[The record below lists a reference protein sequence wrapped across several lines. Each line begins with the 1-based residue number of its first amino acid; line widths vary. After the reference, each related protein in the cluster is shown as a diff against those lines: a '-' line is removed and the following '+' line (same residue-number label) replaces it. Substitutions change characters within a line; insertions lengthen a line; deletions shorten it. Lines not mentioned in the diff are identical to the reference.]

1 MSTSEANVSI
11 DFLSNPD
18 NTLDALADIEQG
30 LLKVQQ
36 RMGMMNSQ
44 FQRLAKNLPSAEI
57 SKRFDAMAAAS
68 GRFTA
73 KMTASAQAA
82 NQLTASAGKTAA
94 LEQALTTVAQTL
106 QTVTANATQ
115 AGRTLDWMARQAKQ
129 GASAGTKAT
138 NRAMPAFPSAD
149 GGGSMAGGIGIGAL
163 LGRYAGP
170 AAGIAAIGLAI
181 RDTIKDAMAFEQA
194 MAGVAA
200 VGEID
205 KASSAFNKLRDAAL
219 SGSNAFSGVE
229 KAAGLRELI
238 AAGMSAEQATSSLAS
253 TLRLAAAGEIEMG
266 RASEIMVA
274 SMSAFQLKA
283 SDSARII
290 DTLTAAAN
298 ASPASIDDMGE
309 SMKFIA
315 PVASALKVP
324 IETVSAAL
332 AVLANNG
339 VRGGLAGRGL
349 GAVFARLIA
358 PTKDAEEAMAS
369 AGIAAYELSPKLNSV
384 ESVMKK
390 LAMLDQSVLVK
401 LFGAENLDISS
412 ILAAN
417 ASSFG
422 AMEAKMKDAAGAGIR
437 FEQAIG
443 DTTSGSVKKLG
454 NAIDD
459 LQVKLGSISNGPI
472 KGTFNWL
479 TDAVNNAGEAIMMA
493 FNQSNGGALTNLK
506 ALEEQFKA
514 IGDSV
519 GNAKTAGDLQKNADA
534 IDQFQKVLGRTQ
546 SGLSASVEPG
556 TVALFQ
562 SLADKAAALQSSLGG
577 IVENN
582 AAADRISR
590 WSTVDARSRILMGRP
605 QSAAPGIDKGFDP
618 SKWNPSTAFK
628 DEKQIEKEKKQAEAR
643 MDLARQVALAEA
655 EAAGDTSGASK
666 IEREIALLREKKAII
681 ENTGASD
688 AEATVIANRLL
699 TARGSKSGPS
709 FAGVADSMQAIG
721 GGGGFFA
728 GRQDPAELQRM
739 QLNSLQSIAENT
751 AKTAAVLGTSSS
763 PGSAGGSFDKAMLDA
778 LKTIAQNTGKGG
790 GVLKVT
796 TS

>member
-1 MSTSEANVSI
+1 MSASEANVAI

-18 NTLDALADIEQG
+18 DTLDALAKIEQG

-68 GRFTA
+68 SRFTA
-73 KMTASAQAA
+73 KMSASATAA
-82 NQLTASAGKTAA
+82 NQLTAAAGKTAA
-94 LEQALTTVAQTL
+94 LEQALSTIAQTL
-106 QTVTANATQ
+106 QSVTANATQ
-115 AGRTLDWMARQAKQ
+115 AGRTLDWMARQARQ
-129 GASAGTKAT
+129 GSSAGARAT
-138 NRAMPAFPSAD
+138 NRAMPAFPSASGGGGGG
-149 GGGSMAGGIGIGAL
+149 GGGSMLGGMGAGAL
-163 LGRYAGP
+163 LGRFAAP
-170 AAGIAAIGLAI
+170 AAGIAAIGVAV
-181 RDTIKDAMAFEQA
+181 RDTAKDAMAFEQA

-205 KASSAFNKLRDAAL
+205 KASAAFGKLKDAAL

-229 KAAGLRELI
+229 KAAGLRELV
-238 AAGMSAEQATSSLAS
+238 AAGMSAEQAAGSLAS

-315 PVASALKVP
+315 PVASALKIP

-339 VRGGLAGRGL
+339 VRGGMAGRGL
-349 GAVFARLIA
+349 GSVFARLVA
-358 PTKDAEEAMAS
+358 PTKDAEEAMAA
-369 AGIAAYELSPKLNSV
+369 AGTAAYELSPKLNSV

-390 LAMLDQSVLVK
+390 LAQLDQSVLVK

-412 ILAAN
+412 VLAAN
-417 ASSFG
+417 ANSFG
-422 AMEAKMKDAAGAGIR
+422 AMEEKMKDAAGAGIR

-443 DTTSGSVKKLG
+443 NTAAGSLKKLG

-459 LQVKLGSISNGPI
+459 LQVKLGSMNNGPI
-472 KGTFNWL
+472 KGTFDWL
-479 TDAVNNAGEAIMMA
+479 TEAVNNAGSALMMA
-493 FNQSNGGALTNLK
+493 FNQSDSGAVANLK
-506 ALEEQFKA
+506 ALEEQFRSL
-514 IGDSV
+514 GETVS
-519 GNAKTAGDLQKNADA
+519 NAKTAEDLQKSTDA

-546 SGLSASVEPG
+546 SELSASVEPG
-556 TVALFQ
+556 TVAQFQ
-562 SLADKAAALQSSLGG
+562 ALADRAKAMEASLGAT
-577 IVENN
+577 VASN
-582 AAADRISR
+582 AAADAVAR
-590 WSTVDARSRILMGRP
+590 WSNLPKVTGR
-605 QSAAPGIDKGFDP
+605 SAAPRLPSAGFDP
-618 SKWNPSTAFK
+618 SMWNPSKAFK
-628 DEKQIEKEKKQAEAR
+628 DEKQIEKEKRQAEAK
-643 MDLARQVALAEA
+643 MDLARQIALAEA

-681 ENTGASD
+681 ENTGATD
-688 AEATVIANRLL
+688 AEATIAANRLL
-699 TARGSKSGPS
+699 DARASKQGPR
-709 FAGVADSMQAIG
+709 FAGVADSMQSIG
-721 GGGGFFA
+721 GGGAFFA
-728 GRQDPAELQRM
+728 GRQDTAELQRM
-739 QLNSLQSIAENT
+739 QLTSLQSIAENT
-751 AKTAAVLGTSSS
+751 AKTAVVLGTSSS
-763 PGSAGGSFDKAMLDA
+763 PGAVGGSLDKAILDV
-778 LKTIAQNTGKGG
+778 LKSIAQNTGKST
-790 GVLKVT
+790 VLKVT
-796 TS
+796 TA